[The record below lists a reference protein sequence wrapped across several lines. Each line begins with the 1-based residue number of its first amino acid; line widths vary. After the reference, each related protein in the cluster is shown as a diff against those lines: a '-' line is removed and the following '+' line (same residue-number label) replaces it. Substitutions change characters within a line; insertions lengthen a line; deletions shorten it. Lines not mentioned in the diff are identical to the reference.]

1 MRLSLQSNMGGALAG
16 LTRLSAACRTMAR
29 GGERKDVLPPLVD
42 TARELA
48 DEVFVLDAAPDG
60 TPWTP
65 VQKATGEALE
75 ETLAM
80 RGSLYAER
88 GPYSPGGFTI
98 IVGYADEKARYHHFG
113 TKRGG
118 PISDAARRP
127 FHPKVQRRG
136 RWEHV
141 RASAHMDAAGN
152 FGASEAWHIPPRP
165 LLPIGDMQAPRWQGE
180 LERVWQESFEA
191 WLGKEAGF

>member
-1 MRLSLQSNMGGALAG
+1 MRLDLQSNMGGALAYLDRVG
-16 LTRLSAACRTMAR
+16 RACRTMAR
-29 GGERKDVLPPLVD
+29 GGERKDVLPPLVEK
-42 TARELA
+42 ARELA
-48 DEVFVLDAAPDG
+48 DDVFVFDAAPDG
-60 TPWTP
+60 SPWTP

-98 IVGYADEKARYHHFG
+98 IVGYADEKARHHHFG

-118 PISDAARRP
+118 PISDEARRP

-141 RASAHMDAAGN
+141 RASSRMDAAGN
-152 FGASEAWHIPPRP
+152 FGQSEAWHTPPRP
-165 LLPIGDMQAPRWQGE
+165 LLPIGDMQAPRWEAE
-180 LERVWQESFEA
+180 LEREWLTGFEA
-191 WLGKEAGF
+191 WLGKAVG